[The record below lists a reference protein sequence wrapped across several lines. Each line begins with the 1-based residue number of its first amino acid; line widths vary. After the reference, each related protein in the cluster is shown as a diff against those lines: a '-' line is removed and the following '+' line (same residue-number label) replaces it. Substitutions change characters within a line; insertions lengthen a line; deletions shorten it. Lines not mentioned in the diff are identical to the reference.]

1 MIKKYLFATLVVL
14 GYLILPDLTHAYEAT
29 KQSVVRL
36 DDNTVLFMVE
46 YEFGFLNAE
55 TWLPIGALRSDTA
68 RQSSLVSY
76 VYEDAAGVN
85 YDAGQSY
92 AIVLSDAAVVDNKYY
107 YIPQG
112 KRETFTLVT
121 VLRSAPADAALA
133 GTSLQ
138 VTSLPF
144 FTQRSN
150 RTQKVVQ
157 LVDAEILAGY
167 RTPAVS
173 N

>member
-1 MIKKYLFATLVVL
+1 M
-14 GYLILPDLTHAYEAT
+14 
-29 KQSVVRL
+29 
-36 DDNTVLFMVE
+36 
-46 YEFGFLNAE
+46 
-55 TWLPIGALRSDTA
+55 
-68 RQSSLVSY
+68 SLSPL
-76 VYEDAAGVN
+76 A
-85 YDAGQSY
+85 QSY

-112 KRETFTLVT
+112 KRKTFTLVT